1 MIHAV
6 KTVTVGDLE
15 SVIDSPIVLYRGDR
29 EVEVQ
34 FTILEQTYTFN
45 DDNNLIKSSNASHGQ
60 LVLNTPSGENMFS
73 EVSKC
78 YDGNVVFVVTKDMID
93 ELQEVGFYSFQIRL
107 YDSTQTSRITIPP
120 VFNGFDI
127 RNPIAAEDEGNI
139 VGQALVDYSRIHKDL
154 PDEEL
159 PVFDGQGNYNKTDWA
174 HHDVITENKMD
185 KIENALYTINS
196 NLQAIINRVKE
207 IEDKLNNQ

>member
-1 MIHAV
+1 MIHATR
-6 KTVTVGDLE
+6 TVTVGDKE
-15 SVIDSPIVLYRGDR
+15 SSIDKPIMLYRGDK
-29 EVEVQ
+29 EVEIQ
-34 FTILEQTYTFN
+34 FTILEQSYTFN

-107 YDSTQTSRITIPP
+107 YDSSQTSRITIPP

-139 VGQALVDYSRIHKDL
+139 VDQALVDYSRVHRNL

-159 PVFDGQGNYNKTDWA
+159 PLFDVQGNYNKTDWS
-174 HHDVITENKMD
+174 HHDVITENKLD

-196 NLQAIINRVKE
+196 NLQAIIDRVKE
-207 IEDKLNNQ
+207 IEDGLNNQ